1 MLKILDFVS
10 HNLIELI
17 VVAEI
22 EYPLGMFAL
31 SLILLGNI
39 ALTVASLQ
47 YNLRT
52 IDMGD
57 KVGDKAVLNE
67 AMWGDS
73 AGNLYV
79 SELYCRNCCQVRKID
94 SNGRV
99 TIIVGANV
107 SGDSWVTGLY
117 GDSKGEILYMSQKYE
132 DSIWRH
138 NISSNTTI
146 RIAGKGPFSH
156 SRDFDPLNDGGPA
169 LSSPMNPTSLFLS
182 STGMLY
188 FCDPER
194 QRVRVINT
202 ENQIINTFAGNH
214 DRTLTEENV
223 PATSF
228 WLFRPTGVWGDSLG
242 FIFIADRSSNKVRRV
257 NPAGIISTF
266 AGNGRYAGEW
276 TSRRHD
282 PKVPQSE
289 LGDNGPATLASLEY
303 PYDVKGDKEGN
314 IFIAEWTGCRV
325 RMISSNIITTIIG
338 SDKCRYAT
346 YDVQYRIGD
355 ILDPIWSLWVVNKH
369 KFYFSERGRLTLAT
383 SVQKRS
389 QTRNRPLDQIPYNPY
404 R

>member
-1 MLKILDFVS
+1 
-10 HNLIELI
+10 
-17 VVAEI
+17 
-22 EYPLGMFAL
+22 MFAL
-31 SLILLGNI
+31 FLVFLGSI
-39 ALTVASLQ
+39 TLSAASIQYYLQ
-47 YNLRT
+47 T
-52 IDMGD
+52 ID
-57 KVGDKAVLNE
+57 VGDDKAGGKAVLYG

-73 AGNLYV
+73 VGNLYV
-79 SELYCRNCCQVRKID
+79 SELYCRNCCKFRKID

-99 TIIVGANV
+99 TIIVEANV
-107 SGDSWVTGLY
+107 SGDSCFSGLY
-117 GDSKGEILYMSQKYE
+117 GDSTGEILYLSQEYK

-138 NISSNTTI
+138 NLSSNTTI
-146 RIAGKGPFSH
+146 RIAGKGPFSY
-156 SRDFDPLNDGGPA
+156 SSDFDPLNDGGPA

-266 AGNGRYAGEW
+266 AGNGRHAGER
-276 TSRRHD
+276 TSISRPD

-346 YDVQYRIGD
+346 YDVQFQTGKVV
-355 ILDPIWSLWVVNKH
+355 DPIWSLWVVNKD
-369 KFYFSERGRLTLAT
+369 KFYFIEKGKLTLAT
-383 SVQKRS
+383 SVQQADKQQEVPPS
-389 QTRNRPLDQIPYNPY
+389 LNPHQECLECSEGAIELNKVNF
-404 R
+404 